1 VKESEP
7 EQDEA
12 AQRVK
17 DFFKTVAGEDM
28 EIDWA
33 ELKEVLDLALK
44 REFAFEGFSRDVC
57 RSMVAMMDVDHSGK
71 LGLEEFIS
79 LWKSI
84 RTWKNAFRMYDKDN
98 SGHLS
103 AFELRQALH
112 SAGYSVN
119 NKVLEVLCLR
129 YGDSK
134 GQIMFDD
141 FIMCAVKLKC
151 MIEIYR
157 EKDADGGG
165 GARFSLEEWVEKTLY
180 S

>member
-1 VKESEP
+1 
-7 EQDEA
+7 
-12 AQRVK
+12 
-17 DFFKTVAGEDM
+17 M
-28 EIDWA
+28 EIDWS

-44 REFAFEGFSRDVC
+44 RELEFEFEGFSKDVC
-57 RSMVAMMDVDHSGK
+57 RSMVAMMDIDRSGK
-71 LGLEEFIS
+71 LGLDEFVS

-84 RTWKNAFRMYDKDN
+84 RTWKSVFQIYDKDN

-103 AFELRQALH
+103 SFELRQALT
-112 SAGYSVN
+112 SAGYQVN
-119 NKVLEVLCLR
+119 NKVLEALALR
-129 YGDSK
+129 YGDGN

-157 EKDADGGG
+157 EKASGGSNSVN
-165 GARFSLEEWVEKTLY
+165 FSLEEWVEKTLY